1 MYYVILNWMS
11 SNISFWQNILYKE
24 YKNVLNN
31 KDLNIIVKVYDMFKV
46 WSEDEMSHYM
56 SQMNFV
62 FI

>member
-1 MYYVILNWMS
+1 MYYVILDRMS

-56 SQMNFV
+56 FQMNFV
-62 FI
+62 LI